1 MAKLIS
7 KTYGNALFELAVEE
21 QKIDVFAEEIKENM
35 QILKAHTQLQ
45 Q

>member
-21 QKIDVFAEEIKENM
+21 QKIDVFAEEIKEIM
-35 QILKAHTQLQ
+35 HIQKSHTQI
-45 Q
+45 